1 MDIKQVLTE
10 RFTEA
15 IRKSLPKNP
24 LIGPKW
30 FKLHPNGKPADFQFT
45 GCTRLAKATT
55 LRPHRVVDKILKAVD
70 LKDIASKIETTD
82 DFKINVTLI
91 KKAEGQGQ

>member
-1 MDIKQVLTE
+1 MDMKEVLTE

-15 IRKSLPKNP
+15 IKKSLPKTP

-30 FKLHPNGKPADFQFT
+30 FKLHANGKPADFQFA
-45 GCTRLAKATT
+45 GCTKLAKATT
-55 LRPHRVVDKILKAVD
+55 LRPHRVVEKILRNLD
-70 LKDIASKIETTD
+70 LKDIASKVEPTP

-91 KKAEGQGQ
+91 KTAEGEGQ